1 MSATS
6 RPALYLCPPPAA
18 RLSASDSAAGLRAR
32 QSRVRAHL
40 RPVLR
45 AASRA
50 MLRLADF
57 TQRLGI

>member
-18 RLSASDSAAGLRAR
+18 RLAASRPAASGLG
-32 QSRVRAHL
+32 SRVRSRL
-40 RPVLR
+40 RPMLR